1 MSFTHKVTEKVVI
14 SDRVVESLNELTGG
28 SKLSIDE
35 QIPVAT
41 DTPLAIAL
49 DVSQAKSVFILS
61 DRDITIETNATNAAG
76 GNTLALKANIPY
88 VWITNKYH
96 SLVFTSDITI
106 AYVTNASGGVARL
119 EIEILF
125 DPTV

>member
-14 SDRVVESLNELTGG
+14 SDRAVESLNELTAG

-49 DVSQAKSVFILS
+49 DVSQARSVFILS